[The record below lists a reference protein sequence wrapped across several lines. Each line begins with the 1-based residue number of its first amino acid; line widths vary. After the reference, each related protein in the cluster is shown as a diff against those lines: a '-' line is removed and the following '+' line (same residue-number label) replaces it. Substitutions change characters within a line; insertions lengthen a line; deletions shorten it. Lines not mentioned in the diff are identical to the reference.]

1 MDFLEVEHS
10 VWCLKKSIMH
20 QTEMKLVIVT
30 QAFIMI
36 NWSGFAVPPKKLE
49 ITVPYSALILGL

>member
-1 MDFLEVEHS
+1 
-10 VWCLKKSIMH
+10 MH

-36 NWSGFAVPPKKLE
+36 NWSGFAVPQKNWKKLC
-49 ITVPYSALILGL
+49 LIQH